1 MPDRKLVEEWLPLQE
16 VNLHSGLEMS
26 FKLTAARFKDD
37 FIRIHGITPLIIGAP
52 TPLLR
57 NIHPWPARRPCS
69 LARVLTLAA
78 ILPHDFNKARFMDLV
93 GLSDVL
99 KLAKERILP
108 VLFNAQPDREAVRKA
123 ILELY
128 GKEPSEIIVVDPMA
142 GGGAIPLEA
151 LRLGFRTIAI
161 EYEPVA
167 YLILKATLE
176 YPAKYGLKLYE
187 DVRRE
192 VKRFIEWAQKNL
204 GPYYV
209 PNARIHIFARGVKC
223 PNPDC
228 RELVPIIY
236 TNALTKTG
244 PYINIHVDKERKQ
257 FTVSISDVPTN
268 FERLRCP
275 YCNAP
280 IPKEYVLKEWVKAH
294 KELLNI
300 ALRGDVEEARKAIS
314 RLLEVHIPL
323 VKEEKGGFVACNDDD
338 RDAFIRAFIRLSSS
352 INELKPFIPSGRI
365 PEENEIF
372 KEIRALGIEY
382 WYELFS
388 PRQLLILAELC
399 RYVNKRIKE
408 LIQEHGEYGA
418 AIGIYLS
425 LGVSKFMNFNSII
438 SEWHASRG
446 VIRDVVGH
454 YARSKK
460 MGFGLEY
467 CEMPPLAPDP
477 NRLLGW
483 IFEPDIEKPTTTRG
497 GILPILKQLCVWLEG
512 LGDRIEIYM
521 ADARNLSSVLGES
534 PVVDVVNVD
543 PPYLDQHRYGDLSE
557 YFWQVLRITL
567 APAIEEG
574 FLFNTDEKRGKV
586 ELFVPGWS
594 PILSTVP
601 REGEII
607 ARPSAEQKALK
618 GLLPP
623 KRHTREW
630 YIQEMGKV
638 FAEIYK
644 ILKDDG
650 VLVVWFTHSH
660 PDAWEGIL
668 GALYAAGF
676 SVSKVWTVRTEM
688 ATRAVAMGGTAFFSS
703 LAIVVRKAKEPVL
716 VPYTKPGLI
725 KADEKLQDVIFSSVR
740 DAYKSAKESGAQG
753 WELFVMCLAGAIA
766 GATRMVNPAA
776 ITLSKQI
783 TLTSKLEPEE
793 AEELLR
799 FWSQLKYF
807 REVLYPAAVFLG
819 SKWLL
824 YDALYEN
831 LREPLKEAGY
841 SEEALKKL
849 IDDIIASDDPTKAY
863 LHLWHITRWS
873 AEPAVDYDFAEK
885 LFKEIGITRSDLA
898 YYGLI
903 NTRGKVKV
911 FYGNEVF
918 EALKRRLEIMNR
930 TVAGRAILLT
940 RLILEAPTR
949 IDVSKAVE
957 YVLSEMPVGKRDA
970 AVALFLILTA
980 SEVELKKM
988 KATKADIEFI
998 KSVLKELLR
1007 R

>member
-1 MPDRKLVEEWLPLQE
+1 MPDGKLVEEWLPLQE

-26 FKLTAARFKDD
+26 FKLTAARFKND

-151 LRLGFRTIAI
+151 LRLGFKTIAM

-187 DVRRE
+187 DVREE
-192 VKRFIEWAQKNL
+192 VKKFIEWAKENL
-204 GPYYV
+204 GPYYA
-209 PNARIHIFARGVKC
+209 PDAMNYIFARGVRC

-228 RELVPIIY
+228 RGLVPVIH
-236 TNALTKTG
+236 TNVLRGGRG
-244 PYINIHVDKERKQ
+244 PYIDIHADKEHKS
-257 FTVSISDVPTN
+257 FTVSISEVPTA

-275 YCNAP
+275 YCGAP
-280 IPKEYVLKEWVKAH
+280 IPENYVFSEWVKAH
-294 KELLNI
+294 KELLSI
-300 ALRGDVEEARKAIS
+300 ALKGNIEEARKAVEK
-314 RLLEVHIPL
+314 LLEIHVLL
-323 VKEEKGGFVACNDDD
+323 VKQVRGGFVACSNED
-338 RDAFIRAFIRLSSS
+338 RDAFIRAFLRLASSS
-352 INELKPFIPSGRI
+352 KELKSFMPLDRI
-365 PEENEIF
+365 PEGNEVF
-372 KEIRALGIEY
+372 KDVRAAGIER
-382 WYELFS
+382 WYELFN
-388 PRQLLILAELC
+388 PRQLLVLAELV
-399 RYVNKRIKE
+399 RYVNNRIRE
-408 LIQEHGEYGA
+408 LIDEKGEYGA
-418 AIGIYLS
+418 AIGIYLA
-425 LGVSKFMNFNSII
+425 LGISKLLNYNSIM

-446 VIRDVVGH
+446 IISHVIGR
-454 YARSKK
+454 YARGRKV
-460 MGFGLEY
+460 GFGLDY
-467 CEMPPLAPDP
+467 CEARRIDLA
-477 NRLLGW
+477 LSW
-483 IFEPDIEKPTTTRG
+483 IFEPDVEKPTATQG
-497 GILPILKQLCVWLEG
+497 GILPILRQLCSWLEG
-512 LGDRIEIYM
+512 LGDRVEVYM
-521 ADARNLSSVLGES
+521 ADARSLSSVLGERQ
-534 PVVDVVNVD
+534 VIDVVNID
-543 PPYLDQHRYGDLSE
+543 PPYLDQHKYGDLSE
-557 YFWQVLRITL
+557 YFWQVLRIAL
-567 APAIEEG
+567 APAIERG
-574 FLFNTDEKRGKV
+574 YFFNTDEKRGRV
-586 ELFVPGWS
+586 ELLVPGWS

-607 ARPSAEQKALK
+607 SRSSAEQKALRN
-618 GLLPP
+618 LLPP

-630 YIQEMGKV
+630 YIQEMGRV

-650 VLVVWFTHSH
+650 VLIVWFTHSH

-841 SEEALKKL
+841 SEETLKKL

-873 AEPAVDYDFAEK
+873 AEPVVDYDFAEK

-949 IDVSKAVE
+949 MDVSKAVE

-980 SEVELKKM
+980 SDAELKKM
-988 KATKADIEFI
+988 KATEADVEFI